1 MRHLGGQNGKWAV
14 VYSAAGHLAK
24 KKRKKGEIDRLIERE
39 REGGGGRSIS
49 LTIAKPNE
57 KKKTPTTD
65 GSGRNLHCLVH
76 ISLIFH

>member
-39 REGGGGRSIS
+39 REGGGRTVNKFDHS
-49 LTIAKPNE
+49 
-57 KKKTPTTD
+57 
-65 GSGRNLHCLVH
+65 
-76 ISLIFH
+76 